1 MMISAGEMSIL
12 GLLRRLTF
20 LIWALSS
27 FVVWGVFFFMLDIK
41 KTFGCANSQTAHILN
56 KDMNSSQSEH
66 LAGDSLQHS
75 KMCL

>member
-1 MMISAGEMSIL
+1 
-12 GLLRRLTF
+12 
-20 LIWALSS
+20 
-27 FVVWGVFFFMLDIK
+27 MLDIK